1 MCVIRELTN
10 EMPRVFDI
18 IKSRWLEVALIVLIG
33 LVQFFWLK
41 LAQTIM
47 PNSQLSLLLA
57 KGGVW
62 LILIV
67 LGTIINLG
75 FLRTACL
82 LGETRWH
89 LPGLIETGY
98 KFFWRICGFA
108 GLFVIALLVITWGI
122 FQIVRLFVF
131 QNNTFLGGDSPAP
144 EWVRFACFFIGGVVL
159 IKPFLLVPA
168 LVIARDCRMFTAFK
182 YFKQIQIYRAK
193 TVLLLFFILQA
204 LPFLLLT
211 LPAFSFA
218 VQYIL
223 IGLFSVAGTL
233 LAVALSLSAIRYV
246 SMLSLKG
253 DYELNEPPPLL

>member
-1 MCVIRELTN
+1 
-10 EMPRVFDI
+10 MPRVFDI
-18 IKSRWLEVALIVLIG
+18 LKNRWPEVMLIVLVG
-33 LVQFFWLK
+33 LMQFYWLM
-41 LAQTIM
+41 LAQMVM
-47 PNSQLSLLLA
+47 PNSRFLLLLA
-57 KGGVW
+57 KGGIW
-62 LILIV
+62 LILIA
-67 LGTIINLG
+67 LGTTINLG

-144 EWVRFACFFIGGVVL
+144 EWVRFACFFIGGIVL
-159 IKPFLLVPA
+159 VKPFLLVPA
-168 LVIARDCRMFTAFK
+168 LIITRDCRMFTAFK
-182 YFKQIQIYRAK
+182 YFKQIKIRRAK
-193 TVLLLFFILQA
+193 SVLPLFFIFQA

-211 LPAFSFA
+211 LPAFSLA

-223 IGLFSVAGTL
+223 VGLFSGVGTL

>member
-1 MCVIRELTN
+1 
-10 EMPRVFDI
+10 MPRVLDI
-18 IKSRWLEVALIVLIG
+18 LKNRWPEVMLIVLVG
-33 LVQFFWLK
+33 LVQFYWLM
-41 LAQTIM
+41 LAQTVL
-47 PNSQLSLLLA
+47 PDGRLLLLLA

-62 LILIV
+62 LILIA
-67 LGTIINLG
+67 LGTTINLG

-108 GLFVIALLVITWGI
+108 GLFIIALSVITWGI

-159 IKPFLLVPA
+159 VKPFLLVPA
-168 LVIARDCRMFTAFK
+168 LIIARDCRMFTAFK
-182 YFKQIQIYRAK
+182 YFKQIKICRAK
-193 TVLLLFFILQA
+193 SVLPLFFIFQA

-211 LPAFSFA
+211 LPAFSLA

-223 IGLFSVAGTL
+223 VGLFSGAGTL
-233 LAVALSLSAIRYV
+233 LAVALSLSVIRYV
-246 SMLSLKG
+246 SLLSLKG